1 MTESAVLPTWLSRS
15 AVTASELA
23 SGANALR
30 TQLSEVDRECFGL
43 QEQLARRRVPPAA
56 AGGTHPS
63 ELANELLKAARQAQ
77 GRLDPVDAQCTDL
90 AIKADRV
97 REHTYATAS
106 PDRRAKLRAELEQSA
121 SLIRSELDAVERECI
136 GLRTQ
141 VERLRRQGR
150 SDHIAANR
158 GRAAAPLSDVP
169 GYGDLR
175 PEPLAAHTAAEFVAA
190 LRQFRIWS
198 GEPSFRTMASRS
210 RRPASTLAAA
220 LNADALP
227 PMETMIAIITGCNGS
242 IEDQREYTTAWRQ
255 IRLGRASHKEDS
267 PPIS

>member
-1 MTESAVLPTWLSRS
+1 MANSGVLPVWLSRS
-15 AVTASELA
+15 AATATELTQ
-23 SGANALR
+23 GAVALR
-30 TQLSEVDRECFGL
+30 AQLREIDRECFEL
-43 QEQLARRRVPPAA
+43 HEQLARRRMPPT
-56 AGGTHPS
+56 GGRHPS
-63 ELANELLKAARQAQ
+63 ELANELLKAARVAQ
-77 GRLDPVDAQCTDL
+77 SRLDPVDAQCTDL
-90 AIKADRV
+90 AVKAERV

-106 PDRRAKLRAELEQSA
+106 REWRIKFRDELEQSA
-121 SLIRSELDAVERECI
+121 MLIRSELDAIEREYI

-150 SDHIAANR
+150 ADRNAANR
-158 GRAAAPLSDVP
+158 GHAAAPLSDVP
-169 GYGDLR
+169 GYSDLR

-210 RRPASTLAAA
+210 NRPASTLAAA

-255 IRLGRASHKEDS
+255 IRLSRANHRQDS
-267 PPIS
+267 PPTS